1 MITLYKSHYIK
12 LDMARIVEER
22 GPAIIGKN
30 GRLHQVN
37 IVANRRIKS
46 GTRKRYI
53 KKGNC

>member
-1 MITLYKSHYIK
+1 MITLYKYHYIK
-12 LDMARIVEER
+12 LNMARTVEER

-37 IVANRRIKS
+37 IVANRRIKN